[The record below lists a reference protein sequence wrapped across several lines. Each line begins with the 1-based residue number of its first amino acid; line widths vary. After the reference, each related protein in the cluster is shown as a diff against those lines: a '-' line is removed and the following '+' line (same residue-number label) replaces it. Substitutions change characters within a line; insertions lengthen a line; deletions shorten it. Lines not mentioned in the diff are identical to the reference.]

1 MTNMDSRPVTVR
13 AVPAR
18 GAVALRPAVRM
29 APSSTG
35 RLVPGVRQSP
45 TTRQAPLSP
54 TDPAAA
60 RGSAGAGAAFAADPE
75 QVSKGARHL
84 ELISELVADI
94 ARKAQS
100 VRIHPEGDGP
110 IATAIRTN
118 FTPAKISSDEFLLGL
133 RKLLNFHSAQT
144 TNLSRVLTT
153 VDLSAT
159 EAARSVGRRR

>member
-1 MTNMDSRPVTVR
+1 MPRITVDLDA
-13 AVPAR
+13 AV
-18 GAVALRPAVRM
+18 LRDLK
-29 APSSTG
+29 
-35 RLVPGVRQSP
+35 RLQKSEKK
-45 TTRQAPLSP
+45 PL
-54 TDPAAA
+54 
-60 RGSAGAGAAFAADPE
+60 G
-75 QVSKGARHL
+75 Q
-84 ELISELVADI
+84 LISELVADI